1 MLYKQQII
9 YQFIYFENKLILLK
23 TEKLN
28 KVLNIEILINIY
40 FIFSSFIDRKLI
52 IKLYKYLIYFQNY
65 NINY

>member
-52 IKLYKYLIYFQNY
+52 IKLNKYLIYFKKY